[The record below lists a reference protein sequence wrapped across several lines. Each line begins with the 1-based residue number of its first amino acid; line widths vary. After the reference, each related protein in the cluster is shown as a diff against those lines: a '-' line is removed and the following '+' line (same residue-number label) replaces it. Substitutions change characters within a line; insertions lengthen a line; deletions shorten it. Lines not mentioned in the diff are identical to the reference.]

1 MTMVGGNLE
10 QLQVLE
16 HQFSAD
22 AQEVGDLQRR
32 ITATLGN
39 TTWTGPAADRFRQ
52 ERNGSFGGMLTRL
65 QEALVD
71 NPALVRSPTQA
82 LQQATA
88 QTVVPAAPDTLR
100 AAA

>member
-52 ERNGSFGGMLTRL
+52 EWNGSFVGALTRL
-65 QEALVD
+65 QEALAD
-71 NPALVRSPTQA
+71 NAAVVRSRTQA
-82 LQQATA
+82 IQQATS
-88 QTVVPAAPDTLR
+88 
-100 AAA
+100 